1 MVFIDE
7 SGINNKVG
15 ERQHGRGF
23 KNQRIYSNVTGAKS
37 KNISLLPA
45 ITIDG
50 YITCSV
56 YEGGVNGATFRSW
69 VQNRLLPHCNP
80 FPGPRSVIVMDNA
93 RIHKGDVFPY

>member
-7 SGINNKVG
+7 SGINNKVD
-15 ERQHGRGF
+15 ERHSGRGF
-23 KNQRIYSNVTGAKS
+23 KSQRIYSKVTGAKS

-56 YEGGVNGATFRSW
+56 YEGGVNGSTFRSW

-93 RIHKGDVFPY
+93 RIHKGDVLSY

>member
-1 MVFIDE
+1 LVFIDE

-15 ERQHGRGF
+15 ERHCGRGF
-23 KNQRIYSNVTGAKS
+23 KSQRIYSKVTGAKS

-56 YEGGVNGATFRSW
+56 YEGGVNGSTFRSW

-93 RIHKGDVFPY
+93 RIHKGDVLSY